1 LPPQFR
7 LTLLHHPSASVT
19 DLFGF
24 LCVPLLFYGL
34 RRFGRPVCA
43 FRLFELFQHRLSFL
57 IKVSVALLAS
67 LLNAELGV
75 QGHPPQR
82 VEQKLM
88 SLREL
93 VEMTRCGMSAHDQ
106 ISMRGSEEK
115 GKTHTCIF
123 KMGVLGA

>member
-67 LLNAELGV
+67 LLNAELGI

-82 VEQKLM
+82 IEQEFM

-93 VEMTRCGMSAHDQ
+93 MKETRYVMRAQDQ
-106 ISMRGSEEK
+106 NLDAGFRG
-115 GKTHTCIF
+115 
-123 KMGVLGA
+123 VR